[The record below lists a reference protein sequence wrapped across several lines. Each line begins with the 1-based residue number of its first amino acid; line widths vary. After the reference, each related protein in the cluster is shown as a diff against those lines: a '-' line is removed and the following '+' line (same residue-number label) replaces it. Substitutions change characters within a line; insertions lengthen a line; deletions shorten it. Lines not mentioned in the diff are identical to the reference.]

1 MTVNKRK
8 IWNIIPASIPQ
19 VNRSC
24 SKCGE
29 KSRFQSSNKFRVNA
43 NGSLI
48 DVWLI
53 YRCVKCKTV
62 WNMTIYERMNAASI
76 LKVEYEGFMG
86 NCLELAEHYG
96 TDAELFTRNK
106 AELMMADM
114 EYAVEVTETER
125 DCEAENEEE
134 IEFLIPS
141 FMAIRVDSL
150 LAKQME
156 VSRSYIKKCCKEVLI
171 YEGGYKDKSKN
182 IEKSKVRTGM
192 VICIRNGWSKCIA
205 DFHKE

>member
-1 MTVNKRK
+1 MAVNKRK
-8 IWNIIPASIPQ
+8 IWEIIPASIPQ

-76 LKVEYEGFMG
+76 LKEEYEGFMR

-96 TDAELFTRNK
+96 TDAELFNRNK

-134 IEFLIPS
+134 IEFLIPC
-141 FMAIRVDSL
+141 FMELRVDAL
-150 LAKQME
+150 LAKQMG

-171 YEGGYKDKSKN
+171 YEGGYKNKSKN
-182 IEKSKVRTGM
+182 IAKGKVKSGM
-192 VICIRNGWSKCIA
+192 VICICNGWKKSITV
-205 DFHKE
+205 F